1 MQADFLLRFFIFS
14 PLFHI
19 LCLSVCLSPWFAAAR
34 NYPPTPYPTPPL
46 VSFFPRGK
54 LFGSPSAYSIDFCV
68 RAPDFPFVQGGLC
81 TSYFFLIFKKIINVS
96 FFFRATRNVK
106 EENKTALT
114 HADIAN
120 RQDQNTRIKTIQRLP
135 SCSIRRKRQSLVLRA
150 RCTKRNPEQTS
161 QKPTAVNEH
170 TQ

>member
-1 MQADFLLRFFIFS
+1 MNHDPRPLPDIPFFLTLFNIRRKNFLVRPPQQVHKIYHASRFFYRVFLFFS

-34 NYPPTPYPTPPL
+34 NYPPPLYPTPPL

-81 TSYFFLIFKKIINVS
+81 TSYFFLILKKN
-96 FFFRATRNVK
+96 N
-106 EENKTALT
+106 
-114 HADIAN
+114 
-120 RQDQNTRIKTIQRLP
+120 
-135 SCSIRRKRQSLVLRA
+135 
-150 RCTKRNPEQTS
+150 
-161 QKPTAVNEH
+161 
-170 TQ
+170 